1 MKKILSLLTYFSAF
15 FCYAQSPIIISEI
28 MYNDPN
34 ANKDTLEFIELYNT
48 TNAAIDITSY
58 RFTSGILDSIPN
70 GSIPAKGYYV
80 IAVDSSYFKKIF
92 GVSPSRQWSSTL
104 NNALSNSGEKIT
116 LVNKTGVTVFEV
128 TYKDSL
134 PFPKEPDGFGP
145 SLVFCNTLGDP
156 NDGYN
161 WSPSIDSSK
170 NITIN
175 GVKLKANPFGLDKC
189 KIRTNVNEILDAQ
202 SFMIYPN
209 PILDILNIYAE
220 DNIHEL
226 RITDIN
232 GRLIY
237 LGEPQNKSL
246 KIDFQPYPK
255 GMYFVLL
262 TTQKGVFSKR
272 IIK

>member
-1 MKKILSLLTYFSAF
+1 
-15 FCYAQSPIIISEI
+15 
-28 MYNDPN
+28 MYNDPS

-70 GSIPAKGYYV
+70 GTIPAKGYYV
-80 IAVDSSYFKKIF
+80 IAIDSAYFKKIF
-92 GVSPSRQWSSTL
+92 GVVPSRQWASTL
-104 NNALSNSGEKIT
+104 NNALNNTGEKVT
-116 LVNKTGVTVFEV
+116 LVNKTGAVVFEF
-128 TYKDSL
+128 TYRDSL

-145 SLVFCNTLGDP
+145 SLVFCNKAGDP
-156 NDGYN
+156 NDGKN
-161 WSPSIDSSK
+161 WSPSQDSSK
-170 NITIN
+170 NIVIN
-175 GVKLKANPFGLDKC
+175 GLKLKANPFGPDKC
-189 KIRTNVNEILDAQ
+189 TIRTNVNEILDSQ

-209 PILDILNIYAE
+209 PTLDFLNIYADE
-220 DNIHEL
+220 NISEL

-246 KIDFQPYPK
+246 KIDFQPYSK